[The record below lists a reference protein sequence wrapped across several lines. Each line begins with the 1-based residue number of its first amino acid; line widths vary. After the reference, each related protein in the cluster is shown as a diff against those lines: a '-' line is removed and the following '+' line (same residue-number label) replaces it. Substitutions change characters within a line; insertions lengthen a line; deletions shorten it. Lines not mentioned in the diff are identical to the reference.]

1 MSSMVQDAYDMGLT
15 TSLGGMPKSSLY
27 YDDYSSYDDE
37 NDYEDY
43 DDEDIEESDDV
54 KIIFEVGDIVKLNSN
69 NDITMTIHDTH
80 DDIIVCRW
88 FDKNHI
94 LQSAEFNQLELNIIQ
109 KKLKLNQEHNDSSN
123 NIPEINIDEDEIPF

>member
-27 YDDYSSYDDE
+27 YDDYSSYDEEHDK
-37 NDYEDY
+37 EDY
-43 DDEDIEESDDV
+43 DKEENNDL

-69 NDITMTIHDTH
+69 DDITMTVHDTY
-80 DDIIVCRW
+80 DDMIVCRW
-88 FDKNHI
+88 FDQNHV

-109 KKLKLNQEHNDSSN
+109 KNSKLNQEHNNSSN
-123 NIPEINIDEDEIPF
+123 NIPEIDIDEDEIPW

>member
-37 NDYEDY
+37 ENN
-43 DDEDIEESDDV
+43 DV

-69 NDITMTIHDTH
+69 DNITMTVHDAY
-80 DDIIVCRW
+80 DDMVVCRW

-94 LQSAEFNQLELNIIQ
+94 LQSAEFNKLELDMIQ
-109 KKLKLNQEHNDSSN
+109 KNLQSNQEYNKSSN
-123 NIPEINIDEDEIPF
+123 NTSEIDIDEKDFSPF